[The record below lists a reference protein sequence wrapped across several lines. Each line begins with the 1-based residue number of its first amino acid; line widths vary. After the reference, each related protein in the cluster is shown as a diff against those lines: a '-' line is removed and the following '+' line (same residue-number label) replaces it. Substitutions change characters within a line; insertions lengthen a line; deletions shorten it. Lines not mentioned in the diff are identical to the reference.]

1 MIKKTINFEDFNGKQ
16 ITKDYYFHLSKV
28 DFLELSADGAFENLI
43 KNAVATKDKMA
54 IFNGFKRLIGMSV
67 GMRTEDGSGFVRTEA
82 FRDEFL
88 SSPAFDEL
96 VMELFT
102 SDDKG
107 ADFIKGLVPAG
118 MTDQLNKELA
128 KIEGGQQ
135 IVDPFN
141 EIPAWIRDDREPTE
155 LEMKTMTREQMIQLH
170 QRKIERLVR
179 KNDEQA

>member
-1 MIKKTINFEDFNGKQ
+1 MIQKTIVFVDFNGKKV
-16 ITKDYYFHLSKV
+16 TRDYYFHLSKV
-28 DFLELSADGAFENLI
+28 DFIELSADGAFEDLI
-43 KNAVATKDKMA
+43 KVAVATKDKLA

-67 GMRTEDGSGFVRTEA
+67 GVRTEDGSGFVRTEA

-107 ADFIKGLVPAG
+107 AEFVKGLVPAG

-141 EIPAWIRDDREPTE
+141 ETPAWERENREPTDIE
-155 LEMKTMTREQMIQLH
+155 LRNMTKEQL
-170 QRKIERLVR
+170 QRLWAR
-179 KNDEQA
+179 KANKNS